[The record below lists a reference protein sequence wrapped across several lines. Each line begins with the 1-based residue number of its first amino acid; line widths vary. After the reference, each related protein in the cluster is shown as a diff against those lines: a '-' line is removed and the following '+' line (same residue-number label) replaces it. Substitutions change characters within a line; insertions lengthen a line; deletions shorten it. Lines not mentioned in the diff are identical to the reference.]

1 MFSGLRSGMLGL
13 GGRAVKGE
21 AGGGVAVG
29 FEASE
34 TGERGGREL
43 GWEGKGEHAGGV
55 KKGGEGGDFGGV
67 EMIVGRVGED
77 EIKAGG
83 VMGGEGGDGGLDDL
97 GVGEAGDGEDGAEVL
112 AEDADDRGG
121 LFHKNH
127 VGGAAAQ
134 GFQTEGTGASVG
146 IQHRGAGE
154 VGLEHIEEG
163 ELFAGTHG
171 VGGGASRGGEGAT
184 LVVAGEDAEG
194 GGVSGFSGHE
204 A

>member
-1 MFSGLRSGMLGL
+1 MLRL
-13 GGRAVKGE
+13 GGRTIEGE
-21 AGGGVAVG
+21 AGGGVVVG
-29 FEASE
+29 FEAGE
-34 TGERGGREL
+34 TGERGGRKL

-67 EMIVGRVGED
+67 EMIVGRVGQD

-83 VMGGEGGDGGLDDL
+83 VMSGEGGDGGLDDL

-112 AEDADDRGG
+112 VEGADDGGG
-121 LFHKNH
+121 LFHENH
-127 VGGAAAQ
+127 AGGAATQ
-134 GFQTEGTGASVG
+134 GFQAEGAGAGIG

-163 ELFAGTHG
+163 ELFAGAHG
-171 VGGGASRGGEGAT
+171 VGGSASRGGEGAT

-194 GGVSGFSGHE
+194 GGVNGFSGHGE
-204 A
+204 KER

>member
-1 MFSGLRSGMLGL
+1 MLGL
-13 GGRAVKGE
+13 GGRAIEGE

-34 TGERGGREL
+34 TGECGGREL

-67 EMIVGRVGED
+67 EMIVRRVGED

-97 GVGEAGDGEDGAEVL
+97 GVGEASDGEDGAEVL
-112 AEDADDRGG
+112 AEGADDGGG
-121 LFHKNH
+121 LLHKNH
-127 VGGAAAQ
+127 AGGAAAQ
-134 GFQTEGTGASVG
+134 GFQTEGAGASVG
-146 IQHRGAGE
+146 IQHDGAGKI
-154 VGLEHIEEG
+154 GLKHIEES
-163 ELFAGTHG
+163 ELFAGAHG

-194 GGVSGFSGHE
+194 GGVNELSGHE
-204 A
+204 ER

>member
-1 MFSGLRSGMLGL
+1 MLGL
-13 GGRAVKGE
+13 GGRTIEGE

-43 GWEGKGEHAGGV
+43 GWERKGEHAGGV

-67 EMIVGRVGED
+67 EMIVGRVGQD
-77 EIKAGG
+77 EIKTGG
-83 VMGGEGGDGGLDDL
+83 VMSGKGGDGGLDDF

-112 AEDADDRGG
+112 AEGADDGGG
-121 LFHKNH
+121 LLHKNH

-134 GFQTEGTGASVG
+134 GFQAEGAGASVG
-146 IQHRGAGE
+146 IQHGGAGE
-154 VGLEHIEEG
+154 IGLKHIEES
-163 ELFAGTHG
+163 ELFAGAHG
-171 VGGGASRGGEGAT
+171 VGGGAGGGGEGAP
-184 LVVAGEDAEG
+184 LVSAGEDAEG

-204 A
+204 ER